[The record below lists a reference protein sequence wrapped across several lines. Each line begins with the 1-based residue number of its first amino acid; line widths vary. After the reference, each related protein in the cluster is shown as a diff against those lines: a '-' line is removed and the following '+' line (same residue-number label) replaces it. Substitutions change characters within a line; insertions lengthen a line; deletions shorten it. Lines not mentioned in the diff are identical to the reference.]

1 MTSVESLLSRMTTEH
16 SDMPLDAIRR
26 AVSRDNVRACLT
38 AVTPSTTEVVQSLQT
53 ANIDSAANWL
63 GGLSE
68 KEQYTVLHKLKVI
81 ATTAKLMDMM
91 PKQFRDQIEKVVN
104 TVTAPTETPPAS
116 KHPPAQLQAQPS
128 PSPSQAQPTNAGTAA
143 MNMINQM
150 MNSGV
155 MQQMQEMGEAADDD
169 MDQMKHDVAELK
181 QEVEQLKRVMKAIMS
196 KLEKLKESKSTD
208 SRRLP
213 KKANSMK

>member
-1 MTSVESLLSRMTTEH
+1 M
-16 SDMPLDAIRR
+16 
-26 AVSRDNVRACLT
+26 LT
-38 AVTPSTTEVVQSLQT
+38 AVTPSTSEVIQSMQT
-53 ANIDSAANWL
+53 AEFKPAADWL

-91 PKQFRDQIEKVVN
+91 PKQFRDQLEKVVN
-104 TVTAPTETPPAS
+104 TVTAPPAETDAAALVPKPTPLAAPPPTSSPAA
-116 KHPPAQLQAQPS
+116 PPPQP
-128 PSPSQAQPTNAGTAA
+128 QPPTAGAAA

-169 MDQMKHDVAELK
+169 M
-181 QEVEQLKRVMKAIMS
+181 EQLKEDVDKLTREVDQLKRLMKSIMS
-196 KLEKLKESKSTD
+196 KLEKLNSKSSDT
-208 SRRLP
+208 RR
-213 KKANSMK
+213 KKTGEKV